1 MGCEIFEK
9 NLKAMEKWYAPFADM
24 IREKK
29 DIEDDTEVSVH
40 QSEDGETIFQA
51 QREERRLYLNGGRNA
66 KAPIRMWLERLG
78 KIRKYAPVFL
88 FGIGSGMYLKALV
101 KNTEK
106 EVNIV
111 AYEPSLQIFLTL
123 LHEVDVSEEI
133 EDRPIA
139 FIVDGLNTEDFEPVV
154 RNVLVLENI
163 ELFKEEIH
171 PNYKVWYADKL
182 TEKVRQLQRI
192 AEFIIVNANTEQ
204 RFSTAMADNILHNMK
219 YLCEGYH
226 AKIFTEAVDYQDV
239 AILVSAGPSL
249 NKNIHELKKAKNKA
263 FILAVDTAMKPL
275 LKAGIKPDAFITIDA
290 KKPVDLVDME
300 EARDIPVIAP
310 VDANY
315 KLIRRQTGKK
325 IFWNDGYAMPYQIYA
340 MNGKTFP
347 GVDFGGS
354 VACCGFSM
362 LFKMGFHTIILVG
375 QDLAFSDNKSHADG
389 TFQEKMPEED
399 TERMMTVKGNYVD
412 KIPTRGDFRMYLEW
426 FRDYIKG
433 AKKHRGVRVV
443 NATEGGAYIEGTE
456 LCALRD
462 IIAEVCHEK
471 VYFAEKIDRMEPEF
485 SQEEHAKIVEYLHRM
500 PEEYEE
506 KKKNAALLQKAY
518 QHLGKLM
525 KSGKIEQKGILKLLK
540 RIKKLTRKC
549 QEREAYQLIDTT
561 MATAEYML
569 RTEYYYEQENTVAEL
584 KETARKGSLYSQILQ
599 ECAELLKKMSEDTLL
614 TIT

>member
-1 MGCEIFEK
+1 MVCAICRYDPG
-9 NLKAMEKWYAPFADM
+9 
-24 IREKK
+24 KK

-354 VACCGFSM
+354 VACCGF
-362 LFKMGFHTIILVG
+362 HTIILVG

-485 SQEEHAKIVEYLHRM
+485 SQE
-500 PEEYEE
+500 
-506 KKKNAALLQKAY
+506 
-518 QHLGKLM
+518 
-525 KSGKIEQKGILKLLK
+525 
-540 RIKKLTRKC
+540 
-549 QEREAYQLIDTT
+549 REAYQIIDTT